1 MRLADNRRAP
11 SEEATGRR
19 SNGKQSVWQ
28 AEQPM
33 KPTPDGQRSLRQP
46 TLVMGLLIAVL
57 SLVGVHSSRAQTS
70 APAPLKK
77 LTLQTVATGLVEP
90 VDVAAPLDD
99 GLLVVAQRAGT
110 ARLVENGRPAKE
122 PFLNLKGFVKS
133 NSIEQGLLGIAFHPK
148 YPVDRRVFVFHTR
161 KDNDNLLV
169 AYTVAPDGRRVDP
182 TSRTELLRIDKGADA
197 IRHNGGALRFG
208 PDGLLYISVGDGAR
222 PKENPQNTK
231 TLLGKILRIDIDTP
245 PYAIP
250 AGNPFADGQNG
261 RAEVWWYG
269 FRNPWRFSIDAKSN
283 LAYIGDV
290 GQETIEEIDVVKLDS
305 PGLNF
310 GWPLMQGSKKYLK
323 GTAAT
328 PLVAPVLEVRHDDNG
343 CSIVGGEV
351 YRGNA
356 IPELDGHYFYAD
368 WCFGWI
374 QSFRYDGAAAVD
386 RKDWSKQLPVAMVS
400 SLGHDAKGELL
411 VLDYEAGSVSRIVP
425 VR

>member
-1 MRLADNRRAP
+1 MRELPRSKVGIGTALAAAFTIA
-11 SEEATGRR
+11 SLLGAHT
-19 SNGKQSVWQ
+19 SV
-28 AEQPM
+28 
-33 KPTPDGQRSLRQP
+33 
-46 TLVMGLLIAVL
+46 
-57 SLVGVHSSRAQTS
+57 AQTS
-70 APAPLKK
+70 VAPTSVAPTSVAQTSSTAATAPLVLPPLKK
-77 LTLQTVATGLVEP
+77 LSLQPVASGLVEP

-99 GLLVVAQRAGT
+99 GLMYVLQRAGQ
-110 ARLVENGRPAKE
+110 ARVVENGRVLKE

-169 AYTVAPDGRRVDP
+169 SYTVAADGRRVEP
-182 TSRTELLRIDKGADA
+182 ASRTELLRIDKAPDA
-197 IRHNGGALRFG
+197 IRHNAGALRFG

-231 TLLGKILRIDIDTP
+231 TLLGKILRIDIDTV
-245 PYAIP
+245 PYAIAP
-250 AGNPFADGQNG
+250 GNPFADGKNG
-261 RAEVWWYG
+261 RPEVWWYG
-269 FRNPWRFSIDAKSN
+269 FRNPWRFSIDATSG
-283 LAYIGDV
+283 LMYVGDV
-290 GQETIEEIDVVKLDS
+290 GQETIEEIHIAKLDA

-310 GWPLMQGSKKYLK
+310 GWPLMQGSKTYLK

-351 YRGNA
+351 YRGTA

-374 QSFRYDGAAAVD
+374 QSFRYDGATAVD
-386 RKDWSKQLPVAMVS
+386 RKDWSKQLPAEMVS
-400 SLGHDAKGELL
+400 SFGHDAKGELL
-411 VLDYEAGSVSRIVP
+411 VVDYDAGVVSRIVA